1 MPVSITEIVFHGS
14 VNKPGDK
21 KPDAERSTSER
32 QIDRDQLIED
42 TVAEVMRLLRRERE
56 R

>member
-14 VNKPGDK
+14 VNRSEEHKPEG
-21 KPDAERSTSER
+21 ERSRSER
-32 QIDRDQLIED
+32 QIERDQLIED
-42 TVAEVMRLLRRERE
+42 TAAEVMRLLRRQRE

>member
-14 VNKPGDK
+14 VNRQEER
-21 KPDAERSTSER
+21 KPDTERSSTER
-32 QIDRDQLIED
+32 QIERDQLIED
-42 TVAEVMRLLRRERE
+42 TVAEVMRLLRRQRE

>member
-14 VNKPGDK
+14 VNQQGNQKP
-21 KPDAERSTSER
+21 ETEQSSTER

-42 TVAEVMRLLRRERE
+42 TVAEVMRLLRRQRE

>member
-14 VNKPGDK
+14 VNKQGDK
-21 KPDAERSTSER
+21 KPEAERSSTEK

-42 TVAEVMRLLRRERE
+42 TVAEVMRLLRRQRE